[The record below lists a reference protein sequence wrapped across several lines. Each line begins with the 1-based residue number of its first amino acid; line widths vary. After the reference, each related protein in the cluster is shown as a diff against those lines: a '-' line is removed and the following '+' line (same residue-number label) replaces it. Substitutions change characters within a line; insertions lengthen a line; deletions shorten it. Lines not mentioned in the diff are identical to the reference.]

1 MKIIIDRIDSAL
13 RPVERVFALFAG
25 LVILVMM
32 CVVCAEVVGRSALN
46 HPFRGTI
53 DTVEQLMV
61 ILVSLGI
68 AYTQSHFGNVRMT
81 LLIGRL
87 TGRAKWM
94 SEVFSLCIASFV
106 VSVLVKGSWA
116 NFMRSWN
123 NGGDTPELG
132 IPLWI
137 GILTVT
143 FALIL
148 LLVRVAIQIL
158 EALRLLRSPESES
171 SIFGETPDPIEAT
184 PSE

>member
-1 MKIIIDRIDSAL
+1 MKFFVTRIDAIL
-13 RPVERVFALFAG
+13 APIERVFALFAG
-25 LVILVMM
+25 VVILAMM
-32 CVVCAEVVGRSALN
+32 CVVCAEVIGRSALN

-61 ILVSLGI
+61 VLVSLGI

-81 LLIGRL
+81 LLIGKL
-87 TGRAKWM
+87 TGRAKWI
-94 SEVFSLCIASFV
+94 SEIFSLCIACFV
-106 VSVLVKGSWA
+106 VAVLVKGSWA

-143 FALIL
+143 FALAL
-148 LLVRVAIQIL
+148 LLLRVAIQIL
-158 EALRLLRSPESES
+158 EALRLLKSPTSTS
-171 SIFGETPDPIEAT
+171 SIFGQTPDPIETT
-184 PSE
+184 PYE